1 MKSSLSIQLNS
12 LLSEGASLLSVK
24 LDERQQESFLT
35 YLECLIKWNF
45 IYNLSAIREPRQI
58 LIQHVLDSLAIVPVL
73 ASYPISSVLDV
84 GSGGGLP
91 GVVLAISKPDWQVT
105 VNDAVQKKTAFL
117 THLKAVLPLPN
128 LHVLTSRV
136 ETVRSDCLFSA
147 LISRAFASLSEF
159 VSLSRHLAAPGAS
172 IWAMKGIRPEAE
184 ISEFEKEA
192 PDGAHIM
199 RVIEL
204 NVPFLNA
211 ARHLVQ
217 IGFDVSGAGLHRG
230 VMEDVARL
238 HGPIPLRGS
247 RGQRSDRPTSQ
258 RAQMPNPASQPKY
271 EKRESDG

>member
-1 MKSSLSIQLNS
+1 M
-12 LLSEGASLLSVK
+12 
-24 LDERQQESFLT
+24 
-35 YLECLIKWNF
+35 
-45 IYNLSAIREPRQI
+45 
-58 LIQHVLDSLAIVPVL
+58 L

-199 RVIEL
+199 RVIKL

-211 ARHLVQ
+211 ERHLVQ
-217 IGFDVSGAGLHRG
+217 IGLAAGGAGLYREAVEVTPQQAPARRPSSFAIYSAKSRAALDVSGAGLHRG

-258 RAQMPNPASQPKY
+258 RAQMPDPASQPKY